1 MMSASGTTSR
11 RIAVDIGGTFTDVA
25 LETPASRWVSK
36 VLTTHSDPALGALHG
51 IEQVLHNGNV
61 APSAV
66 QLVIHGT
73 TLATNAIIE
82 RRGART
88 ALITTDGFRDA
99 VEMGYENRFEQY
111 DIDIVKPL
119 PLVPRR
125 LRMTVKERINAA
137 GKILVALDLA
147 SVDALLP
154 DLVDNKIES
163 VAIGLIHSYAC
174 PDNEY
179 RIAERLHAAL
189 PELSITRS
197 ADVCPELRE
206 YERLSTACANAYIQP
221 LVERYLRSLQVLL
234 TARGFN
240 CPLLLM
246 TSAGGLTTVDTAV
259 RHPIRLL
266 ESGPAGGAM
275 LAVDIARRRKLDD
288 VLAFDMGGTTAKLC
302 LIEHGQP
309 RSARHFEVD
318 RVYRFTPGSGLP
330 LRVPAIDMVEIGAGG
345 GSIATLNVL
354 RHIQVGPKS
363 AGSEPGPACYGRGG
377 RSPTV
382 TDADVVLGRIDSERF
397 AGGSLALDTGQ
408 ASHAVCHEIGKPL
421 ELDTALAASGIIEVV
436 EENMAS
442 AARVHAV
449 ERGRY
454 IGHQTMIAFGGAGP
468 LHAARLAAKLG
479 IDRIVIPPHA
489 SVGSAIGFLRAP
501 VAFDIVRSRYVQ
513 LGAFDAAAINVMFDA
528 MHAEAEA
535 VVRAGAPHADV
546 TESRSAYMRYIG
558 QGHELEVDVPLH
570 KLSASDSDM
579 LRSAFDTAYAQ
590 QYERTIPGMD
600 VEILTWSLRLRAD
613 STDNTDGTDD
623 IGEPLCAK
631 PIDRLVFDSE
641 TNDYDSMPVY
651 ERNAMQPDITY
662 PGPALIAEDQTTTY
676 VPRTF
681 GARIDNDKNLLLMR
695 MDTTA

>member
-1 MMSASGTTSR
+1 MMPASGTASH

-25 LETPASRWVSK
+25 LEIPARTWASK
-36 VLTTHSDPALGALHG
+36 VLTTHGDPALGALDG
-51 IEQVLHNGNV
+51 IERVLHDAGV
-61 APSAV
+61 APSTV

-125 LRMTVKERINAA
+125 LRMTVKERIDAA
-137 GKILVALDLA
+137 GKTLVPLDLA

-154 DLVDNKIES
+154 NLVDNSIES

-179 RIAERLHAAL
+179 RAAERLRGAL
-189 PELSITRS
+189 PELSITCS
-197 ADVCPELRE
+197 ADVCPEIRE
-206 YERLSTACANAYIQP
+206 YERLSTACANAYVQP
-221 LVERYLRSLQVLL
+221 LVEHYLRSLQSLL
-234 TARGFN
+234 TDRGFN

-275 LAVDIARRRKLDD
+275 LAADIASRNGLDD

-302 LIEHGQP
+302 LIERGQP

-330 LRVPAIDMVEIGAGG
+330 LRLPAIDMVEIGAGG

-354 RHIQVGPKS
+354 QHIQVGPQS

-377 RSPTV
+377 RRATV
-382 TDADVVLGRIDSERF
+382 TDADVLLGRVDSERF
-397 AGGSLALDTGQ
+397 AGGSLSLDTDQ
-408 ASHAVCHEIGKPL
+408 ASHAVGRDISTPL
-421 ELDTALAASGIIEVV
+421 QLDTTLAAFGISEVV
-436 EENMAS
+436 EENMAT

-449 ERGRY
+449 ERGRH

-479 IDRIVIPPHA
+479 IDRVVIPANA

-501 VAFDIVRSRYVQ
+501 VAFDVVRSHYVQ
-513 LGAFDAAAINVMFDA
+513 LGAFDAAAINSMFDA
-528 MHAEAEA
+528 MRAEAEA
-535 VVRAGAPHADV
+535 VVRAGAPHAEA
-546 TESRSAYMRYIG
+546 TETRSAYMRYIG
-558 QGHELEVDVPLH
+558 QGHEIEVDVPLH
-570 KLSASDSDM
+570 ALTAADAGA
-579 LRSAFDTAYAQ
+579 LRTTFDTTYAQ
-590 QYERTIPGMD
+590 QYDRTIPGMD
-600 VEILTWSLRLRAD
+600 VEVLTWSLRVCADSPEVVEVTDKITEQQRAD
-613 STDNTDGTDD
+613 
-623 IGEPLCAK
+623 
-631 PIDRLVFDSE
+631 PIERLVFDPE
-641 TNDYDSMPVY
+641 TNDYDVTPVY
-651 ERNAMQPDITY
+651 ERSAMQPDMACC
-662 PGPALIAEDQTTTY
+662 GPALIAEDQTTTY
-676 VPRTF
+676 VPASFSARADEF
-681 GARIDNDKNLLLMR
+681 GNLLLTR
-695 MDTTA
+695 IVTTP

>member
-1 MMSASGTTSR
+1 MTG

-25 LETPASRWVSK
+25 LETPDGTWVSK
-36 VLTTHSDPALGALHG
+36 VLTTQNDPARGALAG
-51 IEQVLHNGNV
+51 IEQVLHSSGV

-66 QLVIHGT
+66 RLVIHGT

-111 DIDIVKPL
+111 DIDIVKPS

-125 LRMTVKERINAA
+125 LRMTVKERISAA
-137 GKILVALDLA
+137 GNMLVPLDLA

-154 DLVDNKIES
+154 ALVDNDIES
-163 VAIGLIHSYAC
+163 VAIGLIHSYAFA
-174 PDNEY
+174 DNEY
-179 RIAERLHAAL
+179 RIAERLRAAL
-189 PELSITRS
+189 PELSITCS
-197 ADVCPELRE
+197 ADVCPEIRE
-206 YERLSTACANAYIQP
+206 YERLSTACANAYVQP
-221 LVERYLRSLQVLL
+221 LVERYLRSLESLL
-234 TARGFN
+234 TDRGFN

-275 LAVDIARRRKLDD
+275 LAADIARRNGLDD

-302 LIEHGQP
+302 LIERGQP

-318 RVYRFTPGSGLP
+318 RVYRFSPGSGLP
-330 LRVPAIDMVEIGAGG
+330 LRVPVIDMVEIGAGG

-354 RHIQVGPKS
+354 QHIQVGPLS

-377 RSPTV
+377 RRPTV
-382 TDADVVLGRIDSERF
+382 TDADVLLGRVDSERF

-408 ASHAVCHEIGKPL
+408 ANHAVYHDISIPL
-421 ELDTALAASGIIEVV
+421 QLDTALAAFGISEVV

-449 ERGRY
+449 ERGRH

-468 LHAARLAAKLG
+468 LHAARLATKLG
-479 IDRIVIPPHA
+479 IDRVVIPAHA

-501 VAFDIVRSRYVQ
+501 VAFDVVRSHYVQ
-513 LGAFDAAAINVMFDA
+513 LGEFDPMAINAMFDA
-528 MHAEAEA
+528 MRSEAES
-535 VVRAGAPHADV
+535 VVHAGAPGADV
-546 TESRSAYMRYIG
+546 TETRSAFMRYIG
-558 QGHELEVDVPLH
+558 QGHEIEVHVPLH
-570 KLSASDSDM
+570 ALTAADADT
-579 LRSAFDTAYAQ
+579 LRANFDATYAQ
-590 QYERTIPGMD
+590 QYDRSIPDQD
-600 VEILTWSLRLRAD
+600 VEILTWSLRVCARSPDVVDA
-613 STDNTDGTDD
+613 TNEFT
-623 IGEPLCAK
+623 EPRRSD
-631 PIDRLVFDSE
+631 PIERPVFNPE
-641 TNDYDSMPVY
+641 TNDYEETPVY
-651 ERNAMQPDITY
+651 ERGAMQPEILHC
-662 PGPALIAEDQTTTY
+662 GPALIAEDQTTTD
-676 VPRTF
+676 VPASFSATADDS
-681 GARIDNDKNLLLMR
+681 GNLLLTR
-695 MDTTA
+695 IATTS